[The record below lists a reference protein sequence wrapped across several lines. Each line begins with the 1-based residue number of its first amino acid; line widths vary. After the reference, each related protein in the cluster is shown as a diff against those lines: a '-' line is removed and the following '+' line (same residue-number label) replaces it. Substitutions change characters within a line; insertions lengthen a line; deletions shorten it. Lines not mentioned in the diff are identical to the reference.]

1 MQKEFTIIKLNRIIK
16 NKKGD
21 YSMSLRV
28 RDVNN
33 HTFHNGSMYIPQSKT
48 SLLNFVHSLKQ
59 GDHVILTHEF
69 AKNDKYPTN
78 LDIKHIARL

>member
-1 MQKEFTIIKLNRIIK
+1 MQKEFTIIKLHRIIK

-21 YSMSLRV
+21 FSMSLRV
-28 RDVNN
+28 RDVKN

-59 GDHVILTHEF
+59 GDHVILTHEVV
-69 AKNDKYPTN
+69 KIEKHPTN

>member
-21 YSMSLRV
+21 YSVSLRV
-28 RDVNN
+28 RDVEH

-48 SLLNFVHSLKQ
+48 SLLNFVHFLKQ
-59 GDHVILTHEF
+59 GDHVVLTHNL
-69 AKNDKYPTN
+69 AKNKKYATN
-78 LDIKHIARL
+78 LDIKHITKL